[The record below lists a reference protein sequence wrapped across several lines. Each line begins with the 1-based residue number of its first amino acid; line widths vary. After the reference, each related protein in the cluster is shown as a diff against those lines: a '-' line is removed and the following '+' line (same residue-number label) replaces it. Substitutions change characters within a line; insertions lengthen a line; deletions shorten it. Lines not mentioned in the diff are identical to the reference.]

1 MRCSSAAFT
10 CATTCGYHKNASRIF
25 KTLLDKDLAMQSSA
39 YCRVLPT
46 LGLLAYG
53 ALGAGCAAIT
63 DLHSDHDP
71 GSDFGAYRT
80 YNYVPATVGG
90 TAVHASVFHHYMT
103 QAIDREMARRGYV
116 KSDTP
121 DLLVDPSAVL
131 EEKTRQ
137 AGSGSSYP
145 SYRSHDGSRYGP
157 WSRYGYVPQQAWH
170 YSYLEGTFNIDII
183 DARKKRLV
191 WRAEGTGRVPQQE
204 WDDLGRS
211 VGAEMPQFFASYRYV
226 AGNPAPNQFR

>member
-1 MRCSSAAFT
+1 
-10 CATTCGYHKNASRIF
+10 
-25 KTLLDKDLAMQSSA
+25 MQSSA
-39 YCRVLPT
+39 YRRVLPA
-46 LGLLAYG
+46 LWLLAYG

-63 DLHSDHDP
+63 DLNSDHDP

-80 YNYVPATVGG
+80 YNYVPAAAGG
-90 TAVHASVFHHYMT
+90 SAADTSMFHHYMT

-131 EEKTRQ
+131 EEKTRL
-137 AGSGSSYP
+137 AGSGARYP
-145 SYRSHDGSRYGP
+145 SYRSHNGDRYGP
-157 WSRYGYVPQQAWH
+157 WSRYGYMPQQPWR

-183 DARKKRLV
+183 DARRKQLV

-204 WDDLGRS
+204 MAELGRS
-211 VGAEMPQFFASYRYV
+211 VGEEMPAFFASYRYV
-226 AGNPAPNQFR
+226 AGNPNPNQFRY